1 MEDKKILK
9 CSNEEYKYIIELI
22 EKNNYKCENTN
33 EFDEMIINEY
43 EKGNRHESIV
53 EFYKIIKKIVNYEWS
68 RRY

>member
-53 EFYKIIKKIVNYEWS
+53 EFYKIIKKIVNYE
-68 RRY
+68 